1 MPMTEQPLVATVR
14 AQQATQTNDY
24 QMEPPVQTM
33 LRLIV
38 GCLVLAC
45 GILLAQRLPNPD
57 LFSDYVAVCRWWQRF
72 PTQSWV
78 AAISGC
84 DPLVDYRAFGPNPHP
99 PFSTLLLLPLGLFA
113 WPEARWVWFGISG
126 CCLLG
131 AWHFHRVPVVVCAA
145 TALFGVF
152 GLYRGTLE
160 PFLFAL
166 MLMALT
172 REKARP
178 LHAASLIGLAAAI
191 KIYPGLLLASFL
203 LERRY
208 RAFLTGVA
216 AAGAATMI
224 SAMAIGLDVLGEW
237 VSYTAPHA
245 HFMRSNPDNLSLA
258 RIAGNIAPQFSPLSA
273 AIFVFVLTL
282 LLLARKKGFPISMQ
296 TLLPATLLATPL
308 VWSHYII
315 HTGLLMLTRLEQV
328 LFLAGG
334 SLIFLSSLNLLPIQ
348 NAAVAYGPVLAAL
361 VLLWYRAWRD
371 GLHLSTEPV

>member
-1 MPMTEQPLVATVR
+1 MPMTEQPPVATAR
-14 AQQATQTNDY
+14 AQQTMQTSDY
-24 QMEPPVQTM
+24 HREPPVQTM

-45 GILLAQRLPNPD
+45 GVLLAQRLPNPD
-57 LFSDYVAVCRWWQRF
+57 LFGDYVAVCRWWQRF

-172 REKARP
+172 IEKARP

-191 KIYPGLLLASFL
+191 KIYPGLLPPGTSYSLVL
-203 LERRY
+203 CH
-208 RAFLTGVA
+208 
-216 AAGAATMI
+216 I
-224 SAMAIGLDVLGEW
+224 S
-237 VSYTAPHA
+237 TT
-245 HFMRSNPDNLSLA
+245 FSLA
-258 RIAGNIAPQFSPLSA
+258 
-273 AIFVFVLTL
+273 
-282 LLLARKKGFPISMQ
+282 
-296 TLLPATLLATPL
+296 
-308 VWSHYII
+308 
-315 HTGLLMLTRLEQV
+315 
-328 LFLAGG
+328 
-334 SLIFLSSLNLLPIQ
+334 
-348 NAAVAYGPVLAAL
+348 AAL
-361 VLLWYRAWRD
+361 VTSYASEGRIAI
-371 GLHLSTEPV
+371 HLQDASGAGNV

>member
-1 MPMTEQPLVATVR
+1 M
-14 AQQATQTNDY
+14 
-24 QMEPPVQTM
+24 
-33 LRLIV
+33 
-38 GCLVLAC
+38 LAC
-45 GILLAQRLPNPD
+45 GVLLAQRLPNPD
-57 LFSDYVAVCRWWQRF
+57 LFGDYVAVCRWWQRF

-78 AAISGC
+78 AAISRC

-113 WPEARWVWFGISG
+113 WPDARWVWFGISG

-166 MLMALT
+166 MLVALT
-172 REKARP
+172 VEKTRP
-178 LHAASLIGLAAAI
+178 IHAASLIGLAAAI

-216 AAGAATMI
+216 AASAATMI
-224 SAMAIGLDVLGEW
+224 STMATGLDVLGEW
-237 VSYTAPHA
+237 VAHTAPNA
-245 HFMRSNPDNLSLA
+245 HFWRSNPDNLSLA
-258 RIAGNIAPQFSPLSA
+258 RIVGNIAPQFSPLLA
-273 AIFVFVLTL
+273 AIFFFALTL
-282 LLLARKKGFPISMQ
+282 LLLARKKGFPVSMQ

-315 HTGLLMLTRLEQV
+315 HTGLLRLTRLEQV

-334 SLIFLSSLNLLPIQ
+334 GLIFLSSLNLLPTQ
-348 NAAVAYGPVLAAL
+348 SAAVAYGPVLAAL

-371 GLHLSTEPV
+371 GLHLPTEPV

>member
-1 MPMTEQPLVATVR
+1 M
-14 AQQATQTNDY
+14 
-24 QMEPPVQTM
+24 
-33 LRLIV
+33 
-38 GCLVLAC
+38 LAC
-45 GILLAQRLPNPD
+45 GILLAQRMPNPD
-57 LFSDYVAVCRWWQRF
+57 LFGDYIAVCRWWQRF
-72 PTQSWV
+72 PAPSWT

-84 DPLVDYRAFGPNPHP
+84 DPLVDYSAFAPNPHP

-113 WPEARWVWFGISG
+113 WPNARWVWFGISG

-166 MLMALT
+166 MLVALT
-172 REKARP
+172 VEKTRP
-178 LHAASLIGLAAAI
+178 IHAAILIGLAAAI

-203 LERRY
+203 LERRHK
-208 RAFLTGVA
+208 ALLMGVA

-224 SAMAIGLDVLGEW
+224 STMVVGLGVLGEW
-237 VSYTAPHA
+237 VSHTAPNA
-245 HFMRSNPDNLSLA
+245 HFWRSNPDNLSLA
-258 RIAGNIAPQFSPLSA
+258 RIAGNIAPQFSPLLA
-273 AIFVFVLTL
+273 AIFFFALTL
-282 LLLARKKGFPISMQ
+282 LLLARKSGYPISTQ
-296 TLLPATLLATPL
+296 TLLPATLLVTPL

-315 HTGLLMLTRLEQV
+315 HVGLLRLTRLEQV

-334 SLIFLSSLNLLPIQ
+334 GLIFLSSLNLLPTQ
-348 NAAVAYGPVLAAL
+348 SAAVAYGPVLAAL

-371 GLHLSTEPV
+371 GLHLSTEPA